1 MSQKCSQVQAVH
13 FQEGK
18 KRPHQCHDHLSLLMW
33 LMISISFLGFCCSDL
48 ALDASLEVT
57 ADIIPIEISSKPATQ
72 FIHKFKYT
80 HYQVRR
86 KNIKTHLLPFPTPF
100 LTRDHSTPRCVTG
113 SHRKLGQE
121 KLSRTTPEKIT
132 DIFSNEKDAE
142 RAILFN
148 MGNRQKSH
156 HISESFPGSPTSQVS
171 L

>member
-1 MSQKCSQVQAVH
+1 
-13 FQEGK
+13 
-18 KRPHQCHDHLSLLMW
+18 MW

-132 DIFSNEKDAE
+132 AEEQSNFKT
-142 RAILFN
+142 RSL
-148 MGNRQKSH
+148 H
-156 HISESFPGSPTSQVS
+156 HLRRPQAPSRIAKGASP
-171 L
+171 

>member
-1 MSQKCSQVQAVH
+1 MQPGTGCPLPRGK
-13 FQEGK
+13 K
-18 KRPHQCHDHLSLLMW
+18 KRPHQCHDHSSLLMW
-33 LMISISFLGFCCSDL
+33 LMVSISFLGFCCSDL

-100 LTRDHSTPRCVTG
+100 LTIDHSTPRCVAG

-121 KLSRTTPEKIT
+121 KLSRTAPEKIM

-142 RAILFN
+142 RAIPLLLIKRAFDV
-148 MGNRQKSH
+148 
-156 HISESFPGSPTSQVS
+156 SFLRVSFQRSQCR
-171 L
+171 